1 MLQQTV
7 IDVAAEYAV
16 QMNEAMNEFE
26 ESLMA
31 TIKMVQTVNE
41 QTIEVSS
48 VSPDEEE

>member
-1 MLQQTV
+1 MENSSIIEAINAT
-7 IDVAAEYAV
+7 ETK
-16 QMNEAMNEFE
+16 MNEAMNEFE